1 MTNGDH
7 IPLWFDAITSL
18 TLLKTHMPTWFVIN
32 SAAETVHDELLPAL
46 ADALSIDEN
55 EDSYSR
61 SGHPDSVPSRRI
73 DNTLW
78 RRGDARHSNAAG
90 RRISHQ
96 WHSRQDSSPR
106 SMSRVGPAG
115 RLLSVKAEAP
125 TMGKD
130 TTTQSDYETVYDH
143 ARTLVGASLL
153 GEAGVRCTALVLKQ
167 QQMQQRVSKHMMV
180 GE

>member
-1 MTNGDH
+1 M
-7 IPLWFDAITSL
+7 
-18 TLLKTHMPTWFVIN
+18 IN

-46 ADALSIDEN
+46 ADALSIDEH

-61 SGHPDSVPSRRI
+61 SDDLDSVPSNRL
-73 DNTLW
+73 DNKLW
-78 RRGDARHSNAAG
+78 QRGDARHNNAAG
-90 RRISHQ
+90 RRIARQ

-130 TTTQSDYETVYDH
+130 DTTQSDYETVYDH

-153 GEAGVRCTALVLKQ
+153 GEAGVRCTAIVLKQ
-167 QQMQQRVSKHMMV
+167 QQMQQRVSNHRIV
-180 GE
+180 RE